1 MNSLTPCSSRAWSA
15 DLAVLLKLSFPWLT
29 LLSRERWTVLWPCRS
44 LSLTFWKEGDKNA
57 PDFCRCSESQTRNSF
72 GSGYCS
78 VPGMLSSC
86 LPVSIGCFNQ
96 GLPHMMWG
104 FPHPH
109 AELRICCI
117 SSSGIEKSIY
127 LTEEFHD
134 HFSGR
139 LSALLALLAERFV
152 DSLVLEKDP
161 GPSITVQGRLHC
173 PNSVLYGVSG
183 HTGIYGFPYSHKEEE
198 TTFCGLCFC
207 SSACPI
213 QCSGCLTSVRIRILR
228 QEGHRPLLFG
238 VFTTFLGTSRRFCD
252 VVEKHPWCGCGVNKF
267 LPERG
272 RSNQ

>member
-1 MNSLTPCSSRAWSA
+1 MP
-15 DLAVLLKLSFPWLT
+15 
-29 LLSRERWTVLWPCRS
+29 
-44 LSLTFWKEGDKNA
+44 LTFAGAVSLKPGTALGLQDV
-57 PDFCRCSESQTRNSF
+57 RM
-72 GSGYCS
+72 SGYCS

-86 LPVSIGCFNQ
+86 LPVSTGCFNQ
-96 GLPHMMWG
+96 GLPHMMRG

-139 LSALLALLAERFV
+139 LSALLALLAQRFV
-152 DSLVLEKDP
+152 DSLVLEEDP

-183 HTGIYGFPYSHKEEE
+183 HTGIYSFPYSHKEEE

-228 QEGHRPLLFG
+228 QEGHRPLLFV

-252 VVEKHPWCGCGVNKF
+252 AVEKHPWCGHGVSACQREEGLTSNWELSCRQPTQLAASLSHLDF
-267 LPERG
+267 LRWSFYSFG
-272 RSNQ
+272 